1 VHEPGRVPLVID
13 RIGPGQA
20 VGWSW
25 MFPPVPVALRC
36 PRSRACRRH
45 LGRRRMLACKGGSG
59 PGFRLPTHET
69 YRRGDA
75 RPASSDSGPAARR
88 LRARCYSL
96 RWNRR

>member
-13 RIGPGQA
+13 RIGPG
-20 VGWSW
+20 
-25 MFPPVPVALRC
+25 
-36 PRSRACRRH
+36 
-45 LGRRRMLACKGGSG
+45 RRMLACKGGSG